1 MRNTF
6 INKITEMAQENKN
19 IMVVTADL
27 GYSVLEEFRD
37 LYPLRYFNVGISE
50 QAMASIAGGM
60 ALEGN
65 VVITYSIGN
74 FSTLRCIEQIRNDI
88 CYHNANVKIVSVG
101 GGFSYGQLGMS
112 HHATEDI
119 AMMRTIPGMKVL
131 VPSDPEEA
139 TAAAEYVINTE
150 GPCYIRLAK
159 NREPKLYD
167 KTDYKLNKM
176 YHLISGSGKIALIS
190 CGPLLKNVISAANKL
205 KSENIFV
212 DIYSSPCINPLDI
225 SSLNE
230 ISESYDFILTVEE
243 HSITGG
249 LGGAVAEIVC
259 GYQERK
265 AVLHRMGLQNCFT
278 SIVGDHDYL
287 CEQYGISAD
296 KIADTVCRIM
306 KKSFKR

>member
-6 INKITEMAQENKN
+6 INKITEMAQENSK

-37 LYPLRYFNVGISE
+37 SYPSRYFNVGISE

-65 VVITYSIGN
+65 IVITYSIGN

-119 AMMRTIPGMKVL
+119 AMMRTLPGMKVL

-139 TAAAEYVINTE
+139 MVAAEYAINTD
-150 GPCYIRLAK
+150 GPCYIRLAR

-167 KTDYKLNKM
+167 KTDYKLNRI
-176 YHLISGSGKIALIS
+176 YRLTSGFGKIALVS
-190 CGPLLKNVISAANKL
+190 CGPVLKNVISAAKIL
-205 KSENIFV
+205 ESENIIV
-212 DIYSSPCINPLDI
+212 DVYSSPCISPLDTE
-225 SSLNE
+225 SLKK
-230 ISESYDFILTVEE
+230 IAESNDFILTIEE
-243 HSITGG
+243 HSVTGG
-249 LGGAVAEIVC
+249 LGGAIAEIIC
-259 GYQERK
+259 SYLGRK
-265 AVLHRMGLQNCFT
+265 AVLYRLGLQNCFT

-287 CEQYGISAD
+287 CEQYGISD
-296 KIADTVCRIM
+296 KKIAETVRRIM
-306 KKSFKR
+306 IK

>member
-6 INKITEMAQENKN
+6 INKITEMAQENDN

-37 LYPLRYFNVGISE
+37 LYPSRYFNVGISE
-50 QAMASIAGGM
+50 QAMASIASGM

-119 AMMRTIPGMKVL
+119 AMMRVIPGMKVL

-139 TAAAEYVINTE
+139 VAAAEYAISTD

-167 KTDYKLNKM
+167 KIDYKLNKM
-176 YHLISGSGKIALIS
+176 YRLKSGSGKIALIS
-190 CGPLLKNVISAANKL
+190 CGPILKNVISAAERL
-205 KSENIFV
+205 KTDNISLDV
-212 DIYSSPCINPLDI
+212 YSSPCISPLDT
-225 SSLNE
+225 SSLKE
-230 ISESYDFILTVEE
+230 IADSHDLILTVEE
-243 HSITGG
+243 HSVTGG
-249 LGGAVAEIVC
+249 LGGAVAEAVS
-259 GYQERK
+259 GYLGRK
-265 AVLHRMGLQNCFT
+265 PILHRLGLQNCFA
-278 SIVGDHDYL
+278 SVVGDHDYL
-287 CEQYGISAD
+287 CEQYGISAE
-296 KIADTVCRIM
+296 KISDTVRRIM
-306 KKSFKR
+306 IK